1 MSGADPPPHARDR
14 FGVVRYLT
22 DDDVRLLL
30 PPPQEC
36 VDLVTG
42 ALVALAEGRAEV
54 PPKPAVHTLPG
65 SFANAMPAAWPERGL
80 LGCKW
85 ISIFP
90 DNPTLG
96 LPTASGLMVVN
107 DGHTG
112 VPRAVLPAGELTAA
126 RTAAVSG
133 ACVRALA
140 PEATGPVAITGAGV
154 QARSHLRVLDALGCH
169 DVVLYARRE
178 QARDDIAV
186 WASAEVP
193 AVRLRLVDSPAGAV
207 TGAAVVITALSIGVE
222 GALLDPAWVR
232 DDALLLP
239 LDYAS
244 SVGPDLVHGA
254 LLAADDVAAF
264 ETIRGQRKLGD
275 YPSPSAWTGQVL
287 QSGLAGCR
295 PSGRVVC
302 QNLGNGLS
310 DLVVAEAVARRAE
323 ESGVGHPLVTAAT

>member
-1 MSGADPPPHARDR
+1 M
-14 FGVVRYLT
+14 T
-22 DDDVRLLL
+22 D
-30 PPPQEC
+30 
-36 VDLVTG
+36 
-42 ALVALAEGRAEV
+42 ALVALAAGRAEV

-90 DNPTLG
+90 DNPALG
-96 LPTASGLMVVN
+96 PLHRVRA
-107 DGHTG
+107 DGRQRRPH
-112 VPRAVLPAGELTAA
+112 RYAA
-126 RTAAVSG
+126 RRAARGRAHRRADGCRERGLRARPG
-133 ACVRALA
+133 ARGDR
-140 PEATGPVAITGAGV
+140 PGGDHRSGV

-186 WASAEVP
+186 WASAEFL

-239 LDYAS
+239 RLRQLRRS
-244 SVGPDLVHGA
+244 GPGPRA

-264 ETIRGQRKLGD
+264 ETIRGQRKLG
-275 YPSPSAWTGQVL
+275 TT
-287 QSGLAGCR
+287 R
-295 PSGRVVC
+295 
-302 QNLGNGLS
+302 
-310 DLVVAEAVARRAE
+310 ARRPGPVRWSRAGSPAGRPPGGLPE
-323 ESGVGHPLVTAAT
+323 PRQRPERPRRRRGRGPPGRGVRRWPPARHRGNVGSTG